1 MSTIT
6 PDYNFTEFKNFMN
19 EKTDIMNR
27 IVHIIEELHVK
38 YGDSIIVVSVA
49 NIISNGI
56 INSADHHIFKD
67 MIEANNFI
75 NRYMYEKVAIEINYY
90 NFKSDTYVSVMSKNY
105 DSCDYYRCAGCGLH
119 QVFGDDGKLLYI
131 ARELF
136 NTNAKVWLH

>member
-1 MSTIT
+1 MSTMT
-6 PDYNFTEFKNFMN
+6 PAYNFTEFKNFMN

-27 IVHIIEELHVK
+27 IVHIINDLYAK

-49 NIISNGI
+49 NIRSGVVD
-56 INSADHHIFKD
+56 SADHHIFKD

-75 NRYMYEKVAIEINYY
+75 NKYMYEKVAIEINYY
-90 NFKSDTYVSVMSKNY
+90 NFDSDTYVSVMSKNY
-105 DSCDYYRCAGCGLH
+105 DSCNYYRCAGCGLY
-119 QVFGDDGKLLYI
+119 QVFGEDGKLPYI

>member
-1 MSTIT
+1 MSTMT
-6 PDYNFTEFKNFMN
+6 PAYNFTEFKNFMN

-27 IVHIIEELHVK
+27 IVHIINDLYAK

-49 NIISNGI
+49 NIRSGVVD
-56 INSADHHIFKD
+56 SADHHIFKD

-75 NRYMYEKVAIEINYY
+75 NKYMYEKVAIEINYY
-90 NFKSDTYVSVMSKNY
+90 NIESDTYVSVMSKNY

-136 NTNAKVWLH
+136 DTNAKVWLH

>member
-1 MSTIT
+1 MSTMT

-19 EKTDIMNR
+19 EKTYIMNR
-27 IVHIIEELHVK
+27 IGHIIEELHVK

-49 NIISNGI
+49 NIRSGVID
-56 INSADHHIFKD
+56 SADHHIFKD

-75 NRYMYEKVAIEINYY
+75 NRYMYEKVAIQINYY
-90 NFKSDTYVSVMSKNY
+90 NIESDTYVSVMSKNY
-105 DSCDYYRCAGCGLH
+105 DSCNYYRCAGCGLY
-119 QVFGDDGKLLYI
+119 QVFGEDGKLLYI

>member
-1 MSTIT
+1 
-6 PDYNFTEFKNFMN
+6 MN

-27 IVHIIEELHVK
+27 IVHIIEELHIK

-49 NIISNGI
+49 NISGGV

-75 NRYMYEKVAIEINYY
+75 SRYMYEKVAIEINYY
-90 NFKSDTYVSVMSKNY
+90 NIESDTYVSVMSKNY

-119 QVFGDDGKLLYI
+119 QVFGDNGQLLYI